1 MKAAVLHA
9 ANQPLTIEE
18 VALAKPGSR
27 EVLMRTAFAGLCHSD
42 LHFIEG
48 LYPHPTP
55 CVLGHE
61 SAGIVEAVGD
71 AVTYVKPGDHV
82 ITCLSVFCGTCSQCV
97 TGHPNLCENTEVKMP
112 PGVSRRLSWKGGEL
126 MNQFLNLSSFA
137 EEMLVHENA
146 IVKID
151 PDIPLDRAALVGC
164 GVMTGVGAVFNAA
177 KVEPGSTVAVIG
189 CGGVGLSAVNGA
201 ALAGAERI
209 IAIDTVASKLELART
224 MGATDTLNA
233 SNADPVKAIREM
245 TGGGVHYSFE
255 ALGTK
260 TTAEQAFQMLR
271 GGGTATIIGMV
282 PFGVKIELHGYDFL
296 RDRKF
301 QGTSMGGN
309 RFRVDMPRLLSLWR
323 QGRLKLDHLISGT
336 HQARRDQRRLR
347 RAQIRRAGASAD
359 RFRRT
364 LSRLPSPRRRPAQR
378 PEGDAAAHIGG
389 DREREGQLV
398 AAGEVE
404 DQARRP
410 RAGGRADAAADRD
423 HAEDGAEL
431 AARERGRRSWR

>member
-18 VALAKPGSR
+18 VALTKPGPR
-27 EVLMRTAFAGLCHSD
+27 EVLLRTAFAGLCHSD

-48 LYPHPTP
+48 LYSHPTP

-97 TGHPNLCENTEVKMP
+97 TGHPNLCENTEVKLP
-112 PGVSRRLSWKGGEL
+112 PGVSRRMSWKGGEL

-137 EEMLVHENA
+137 EQMLVHENSM
-146 IVKID
+146 VKID

-177 KVEPGSTVAVIG
+177 KVEPGATVAVIG

-209 IAIDTVASKLELART
+209 IAIDTVPSKLEVAREL
-224 MGATDTLNA
+224 GATDTLNA
-233 SNADPVKAIREM
+233 SNADPVKAVRDM

-260 TTAEQAFQMLR
+260 TTAEQAFGMLR
-271 GGGTATIIGMV
+271 PGGTATIIGMV

-296 RDRKF
+296 RDRKL

-323 QGRLKLDHLISGT
+323 QGRLKLDHLISG
-336 HQARRDQRRLR
+336 RIKLDQINEGFAALKS
-347 RAQIRRAGASAD
+347 GAPVRQVID
-359 RFRRT
+359 F
-364 LSRLPSPRRRPAQR
+364 
-378 PEGDAAAHIGG
+378 
-389 DREREGQLV
+389 
-398 AAGEVE
+398 
-404 DQARRP
+404 
-410 RAGGRADAAADRD
+410 
-423 HAEDGAEL
+423 GAT
-431 AARERGRRSWR
+431 

>member
-18 VALAKPGSR
+18 VELTKPGNR
-27 EVLMRTAFAGLCHSD
+27 EVLLRTAFAGLCHSD
-42 LHFIEG
+42 LHFIDG

-71 AVTYVKPGDHV
+71 DVTYVKPGDHV
-82 ITCLSVFCGTCSQCV
+82 ITCLSVFCGTCPQCV

-137 EEMLVHENA
+137 EQMLVHENA

-151 PDIPLDRAALVGC
+151 NDIPLDRAALVGC

-177 KVEPGSTVAVIG
+177 KVEPGATVAVIG

-209 IAIDTVASKLELART
+209 IAIDTVASKLELAREL
-224 MGATDTLNA
+224 GATDTLNA
-233 SNADPVKAIREM
+233 SNADPVKAVRDM

-260 TTAEQAFQMLR
+260 TTAEQAFGMLR
-271 GGGTATIIGMV
+271 PGGTATIIGMV
-282 PFGVKIELHGYDFL
+282 PLGVKIELHGYDFL
-296 RDRKF
+296 RDRKL

-323 QGRLKLDHLISGT
+323 QGRLKLDHLISG
-336 HQARRDQRRLR
+336 RIKLDQINDGFAALKS
-347 RAQIRRAGASAD
+347 GAPVRQLID
-359 RFRRT
+359 F
-364 LSRLPSPRRRPAQR
+364 
-378 PEGDAAAHIGG
+378 AA
-389 DREREGQLV
+389 
-398 AAGEVE
+398 
-404 DQARRP
+404 
-410 RAGGRADAAADRD
+410 
-423 HAEDGAEL
+423 
-431 AARERGRRSWR
+431 

>member
-18 VALAKPGSR
+18 VALTKPASR
-27 EVLMRTAFAGLCHSD
+27 DVLIRTAFAGLCHSD

-61 SAGIVEAVGD
+61 LAGIVEAVGD

-82 ITCLSVFCGTCSQCV
+82 ITCLSVFCGTCPQCV
-97 TGHPNLCENTEVKMP
+97 TGHPNLCENTEVKLP
-112 PGVSRRLSWKGGEL
+112 PGVSRRLSWKDGEL

-137 EEMLVHENA
+137 EQMLVHENA

-233 SNADPVKAIREM
+233 SNADPVKAVREM

-260 TTAEQAFQMLR
+260 TTAEQSFQMLR

-282 PFGVKIELHGYDFL
+282 PLGVKIELHGYDFL
-296 RDRKF
+296 RDRKL

-323 QGRLKLDHLISGT
+323 QGRLKLDHLISGKLKL
-336 HQARRDQRRLR
+336 DQINDGFAALKS
-347 RAQIRRAGASAD
+347 GAPVRQLID
-359 RFRRT
+359 F
-364 LSRLPSPRRRPAQR
+364 
-378 PEGDAAAHIGG
+378 AA
-389 DREREGQLV
+389 
-398 AAGEVE
+398 
-404 DQARRP
+404 
-410 RAGGRADAAADRD
+410 
-423 HAEDGAEL
+423 
-431 AARERGRRSWR
+431 